1 MTSLKSF
8 RNRLAWLFMW
18 DFRKRPAGQKIREPV
33 RKQIMRKKNR
43 TGKRLRLTPLILGG
57 YAAFLGFGLIV
68 IGLAEMKE
76 GIGIVRL
83 LIGLGMAGF
92 GLLGIWDGVRDLV
105 GPDKKSEQSPASQFI
120 LTDTSGNRT
129 SNVTV
134 EILQKQLESLM
145 ESDKGGVFKLQIL
158 PPFPVQEIGN
168 ISQIFCIFHEVFRLT
183 LFLEESK
190 GGYESYHKSAEFD
203 EAKNWLEKL
212 LIGSADLSGWNKM
225 ENAPLWEEYDDEDE
239 SNEEEDAGWEEG
251 SVCSGEVKES
261 PEDTDELSEP
271 AADFDKPNSL
281 INTEEATTGKNET
294 DTRQTEEHIKS
305 FWQQLQREQKGQMR
319 NWRQLLV
326 IFGESWHDEHNFFST
341 RDVELAIEGIHE
353 GKYTKVFMNW
363 GTQALDFFPGVQN
376 DLMVIWCTN
385 NTGKGNTRFL
395 AKEGTVTQVKFWLV
409 NYLKSGVF
417 EEMSGWADVTAQ
429 IEKANRKGKK
439 KHGKVF

>member
-1 MTSLKSF
+1 
-8 RNRLAWLFMW
+8 
-18 DFRKRPAGQKIREPV
+18 
-33 RKQIMRKKNR
+33 MRKKNR

-57 YAAFLGFGLIV
+57 YGAFLGFGLIV

-105 GPDKKSEQSPASQFI
+105 RPDKRPEQAPVSQFI
-120 LTDTSGNRT
+120 LTDTSGKRT

-134 EILQKQLESLM
+134 VILQKQLESLM
-145 ESDKGGVFKLQIL
+145 ESEKGGVFKLQIL

-203 EAKNWLEKL
+203 EAKEWFEKL
-212 LIGSADLSGWNKM
+212 LTGSADLSGWKKI
-225 ENAPLWEEYDDEDE
+225 ENGYDEEEE
-239 SNEEEDAGWEEG
+239 SSGEEDAGWEEN
-251 SVCSGEVKES
+251 SICPGETDDS
-261 PEDTDELSEP
+261 LEDTNEAAEP
-271 AADFDKPNSL
+271 AADSDKPDSL
-281 INTEEATTGKNET
+281 IDTEEATAGKSET

-326 IFGESWHDEHNFFST
+326 IFGESWHDEHTFFSA
-341 RDVELAIEGIHE
+341 RDVELAIDGIHE
-353 GKYTKVFMNW
+353 GTYTKVFLEW
-363 GTQALDFFPGVQN
+363 GTQAFDIFPGVQN

-395 AKEGTVTQVKFWLV
+395 AKEGTVAQVKFWLV
-409 NYLKSGVF
+409 NDLSSGVF
-417 EEMSGWADVTAQ
+417 EERNGWTDITGQ
-429 IEKANRKGKK
+429 IEKANRKGKQ
-439 KHGKVF
+439 KHG

>member
-1 MTSLKSF
+1 
-8 RNRLAWLFMW
+8 
-18 DFRKRPAGQKIREPV
+18 
-33 RKQIMRKKNR
+33 MRKNNR

-57 YAAFLGFGLIV
+57 YGAFLGFGLIV

-105 GPDKKSEQSPASQFI
+105 RPDKKPEQASVSQFI
-120 LTDTSGNRT
+120 LTDIFGNRT

-145 ESDKGGVFKLQIL
+145 ESEKGGVFKLQIL

-203 EAKNWLEKL
+203 EAKEWFEKL
-212 LIGSADLSGWNKM
+212 LTGSADLSEWKKI
-225 ENAPLWEEYDDEDE
+225 ENGYDEEEE
-239 SNEEEDAGWEEG
+239 SSGEEDAGWEED
-251 SVCSGEVKES
+251 SICPGETDDS
-261 PEDTDELSEP
+261 LEDTNEAAEP
-271 AADFDKPNSL
+271 AADSDKPDSL
-281 INTEEATTGKNET
+281 INTEEAAAGKSEA

-326 IFGESWHDEHNFFST
+326 IFGESWHDEHTFFSV
-341 RDVELAIEGIHE
+341 RDVELAIDGIHE
-353 GKYTKVFMNW
+353 GTYTKVFLEW
-363 GTQALDFFPGVQN
+363 GTQAFDIFPGVQN

-395 AKEGTVTQVKFWLV
+395 AKEGTVAQVKFWLV
-409 NYLKSGVF
+409 HYLDQGFF
-417 EEMSGWADVTAQ
+417 EEMSSWADVTDQ
-429 IEKANRKGKK
+429 VEKANRKGKK
-439 KHGKVF
+439 KHG

>member
-1 MTSLKSF
+1 M
-8 RNRLAWLFMW
+8 
-18 DFRKRPAGQKIREPV
+18 
-33 RKQIMRKKNR
+33 
-43 TGKRLRLTPLILGG
+43 GG

-83 LIGLGMAGF
+83 LIGLGMVGF

-105 GPDKKSEQSPASQFI
+105 GPDKKTEQAPDSQFI

-129 SNVTV
+129 SNVTAEV
-134 EILQKQLESLM
+134 LQKQMESLIG
-145 ESDKGGVFKLQIL
+145 SDKGGIFKLQIL
-158 PPFPVQEIGN
+158 PPFAIQETGN
-168 ISQIFCIFHEVFRLT
+168 ISQIFCMYHQLFGLTVFLD
-183 LFLEESK
+183 ESK

-203 EAKNWLEKL
+203 EAKDWFEKL
-212 LIGSADLSGWNKM
+212 LNGSADLTGWKKI
-225 ENAPLWEEYDDEDE
+225 ENGYDDEEEISD
-239 SNEEEDAGWEEG
+239 EEDTEWEE
-251 SVCSGEVKES
+251 SSTCPDETEDSL
-261 PEDTDELSEP
+261 EDTSEISKP
-271 AADFDKPNSL
+271 TADFDKPDSL
-281 INTEEATTGKNET
+281 INTEEAGLGKNEA
-294 DTRQTEEHIKS
+294 DIRQTEEHIKS

-326 IFGESWHDEHNFFST
+326 IFGESWHDEHTFFSA
-341 RDVELAIEGIHE
+341 RDVELAIDGIHE
-353 GKYTKVFMNW
+353 GTYTKVFLEW

-409 NYLKSGVF
+409 NYLNQGSF
-417 EEMSGWADVTAQ
+417 EEMSGWADITDQ

-439 KHGKVF
+439 KHG

>member
-1 MTSLKSF
+1 MKRF
-8 RNRLAWLFMW
+8 RNRLVWLFMW
-18 DFRKRPAGQKIREPV
+18 NFRNRPTEQENEKAGRE
-33 RKQIMRKKNR
+33 QMMRKKNR

-57 YAAFLGFGLIV
+57 YGAFLGFGLIV

-105 GPDKKSEQSPASQFI
+105 RPDKRPEQAPVSQFI
-120 LTDTSGNRT
+120 LTDTSGKRT

-134 EILQKQLESLM
+134 VILQKQLESLM
-145 ESDKGGVFKLQIL
+145 ESEKGGVFKLQIL

-203 EAKNWLEKL
+203 EAKEWFEKL
-212 LIGSADLSGWNKM
+212 LTGSADLSGWKKI
-225 ENAPLWEEYDDEDE
+225 ENGYDEEEE
-239 SNEEEDAGWEEG
+239 SSGEEDAGWEEN
-251 SVCSGEVKES
+251 SICPGETDDS
-261 PEDTDELSEP
+261 LEDTNEAAEP
-271 AADFDKPNSL
+271 AADSDKPDSL
-281 INTEEATTGKNET
+281 IDTEEATAGKSET

-326 IFGESWHDEHNFFST
+326 IFGESWHDEHTFFSA
-341 RDVELAIEGIHE
+341 RDVELAIDGIHE
-353 GKYTKVFMNW
+353 GTYTKVFLEW
-363 GTQALDFFPGVQN
+363 GTQAFDIFPGVQN

-395 AKEGTVTQVKFWLV
+395 AKEGTVAQVKFWLV
-409 NYLKSGVF
+409 NDLNSGVF
-417 EEMSGWADVTAQ
+417 EERNGWTDITGQ
-429 IEKANRKGKK
+429 IEKANRKGKQ
-439 KHGKVF
+439 KHG

>member
-1 MTSLKSF
+1 MKRF
-8 RNRLAWLFMW
+8 RNRRVWLFMW
-18 DFRKRPAGQKIREPV
+18 DFRNRPAEQENEKAGRE
-33 RKQIMRKKNR
+33 QMMRKNNR

-57 YAAFLGFGLIV
+57 YGAFLGFGLIV

-105 GPDKKSEQSPASQFI
+105 RPDKRPEQAPVSQFI

-145 ESDKGGVFKLQIL
+145 ESEKGGVFKLQIL

-203 EAKNWLEKL
+203 EAKEWFEKL
-212 LIGSADLSGWNKM
+212 LTGSADLSEWKKI
-225 ENAPLWEEYDDEDE
+225 ENGYDEEEE
-239 SNEEEDAGWEEG
+239 SSGAEDAGWEED
-251 SVCSGEVKES
+251 SICPGETDDS
-261 PEDTDELSEP
+261 LEDTNEAAEP
-271 AADFDKPNSL
+271 AADSDKPDSL
-281 INTEEATTGKNET
+281 INTEEAAAGKSEA

-326 IFGESWHDEHNFFST
+326 IFGESWHDEHTFFSV
-341 RDVELAIEGIHE
+341 RDVELAIDGIHE
-353 GKYTKVFMNW
+353 GTYTKVFLEW
-363 GTQALDFFPGVQN
+363 GTQAFDIFPGVQN

-395 AKEGTVTQVKFWLV
+395 AKEGTVAQVKFWLV
-409 NYLKSGVF
+409 NDLNSGVF
-417 EEMSGWADVTAQ
+417 EERNGWTDITGQ
-429 IEKANRKGKK
+429 IEKANRKGKQ
-439 KHGKVF
+439 KHG

>member
-1 MTSLKSF
+1 
-8 RNRLAWLFMW
+8 
-18 DFRKRPAGQKIREPV
+18 
-33 RKQIMRKKNR
+33 MRKKNR

-68 IGLAEMKE
+68 IGLTEMKE

-105 GPDKKSEQSPASQFI
+105 GPDKKTEQAPDSQFI

-129 SNVTV
+129 SNVTAEV
-134 EILQKQLESLM
+134 LQKQMESLM
-145 ESDKGGVFKLQIL
+145 GSDKGGIFKLQIL
-158 PPFPVQEIGN
+158 PPFAIQETGN
-168 ISQIFCIFHEVFRLT
+168 ISQIFCMYHQLFGLTVFLD
-183 LFLEESK
+183 ESK

-203 EAKNWLEKL
+203 EAKDWFEKL
-212 LIGSADLSGWNKM
+212 LTGSADLTGWKKI
-225 ENAPLWEEYDDEDE
+225 ENGYDDEEEISD
-239 SNEEEDAGWEEG
+239 EEDTEWEE
-251 SVCSGEVKES
+251 SSTCPDETEDSL
-261 PEDTDELSEP
+261 EDTSEISKP
-271 AADFDKPNSL
+271 TADFDKPDSL
-281 INTEEATTGKNET
+281 INTEEAGLGKSEA
-294 DTRQTEEHIKS
+294 DIRQTEEHIKS

-326 IFGESWHDEHNFFST
+326 IFGESWHDEHTFFSA
-341 RDVELAIEGIHE
+341 RDVELVIDGIHE
-353 GKYTKVFMNW
+353 GTYTKVFLEW

-409 NYLKSGVF
+409 NYLNQGSF
-417 EEMSGWADVTAQ
+417 EEMSGWADITDQ

>member
-1 MTSLKSF
+1 
-8 RNRLAWLFMW
+8 MW
-18 DFRKRPAGQKIREPV
+18 DFRNKPAEQENEKAGRE
-33 RKQIMRKKNR
+33 QMMRKKNR

-57 YAAFLGFGLIV
+57 YGAFLGFGLIV
-68 IGLAEMKE
+68 IGIAEMKE

-105 GPDKKSEQSPASQFI
+105 RPDKRPEQAPVSQFI

-145 ESDKGGVFKLQIL
+145 ESEKGGVFKLQIL

-203 EAKNWLEKL
+203 EAKEWFEKL
-212 LIGSADLSGWNKM
+212 LTGSADLSEWKKI
-225 ENAPLWEEYDDEDE
+225 ENGYDEEEE
-239 SNEEEDAGWEEG
+239 SSGEEDAGWEED
-251 SVCSGEVKES
+251 SICPGETDDS
-261 PEDTDELSEP
+261 LEDTNEAAEP
-271 AADFDKPNSL
+271 AADSDKPDSL
-281 INTEEATTGKNET
+281 INTEEAAAGKSEA

-319 NWRQLLV
+319 NWRQILV
-326 IFGESWHDEHNFFST
+326 IFGESWHDEHTFFSV
-341 RDVELAIEGIHE
+341 RDVELAIDGIHE
-353 GKYTKVFMNW
+353 GTYTKVFLEW
-363 GTQALDFFPGVQN
+363 GTQAFDIFPGVQN

-395 AKEGTVTQVKFWLV
+395 AKEGTVAQVKFWLV
-409 NYLKSGVF
+409 NDLNSGVF
-417 EEMSGWADVTAQ
+417 EERNGWTDITGQ
-429 IEKANRKGKK
+429 IEKANRKGKQ
-439 KHGKVF
+439 KHG

>member
-1 MTSLKSF
+1 MWNF
-8 RNRLAWLFMW
+8 RNRPTEQENE
-18 DFRKRPAGQKIREPV
+18 KAGRE
-33 RKQIMRKKNR
+33 QMMRKNNR

-57 YAAFLGFGLIV
+57 YGAFLGFGLIV

-105 GPDKKSEQSPASQFI
+105 RPDKRPEQAPVSQFI
-120 LTDTSGNRT
+120 LTDTSGKRT

-134 EILQKQLESLM
+134 VILQKQLESLM
-145 ESDKGGVFKLQIL
+145 ESEKGGVFKLQIL

-203 EAKNWLEKL
+203 EAKEWFEKL
-212 LIGSADLSGWNKM
+212 LTGSADLSGWKKI
-225 ENAPLWEEYDDEDE
+225 ENGYDEEEE
-239 SNEEEDAGWEEG
+239 SSGEEDAGWEEN
-251 SVCSGEVKES
+251 SICPGETDDS
-261 PEDTDELSEP
+261 LEDTNEAAEP
-271 AADFDKPNSL
+271 AADSDKPDSL
-281 INTEEATTGKNET
+281 IDTEEATAGKSET
-294 DTRQTEEHIKS
+294 DTRQTEENIKS

-326 IFGESWHDEHNFFST
+326 IFGESWHDEHTFFSA
-341 RDVELAIEGIHE
+341 RDVELAIDGIHE
-353 GKYTKVFMNW
+353 GTYTKVFLEW
-363 GTQALDFFPGVQN
+363 GTQAFDIFPGVQN

-395 AKEGTVTQVKFWLV
+395 AKEGTVAQVKFWLV
-409 NYLKSGVF
+409 NDLNSGVF
-417 EEMSGWADVTAQ
+417 EERNGWTDITGQ
-429 IEKANRKGKK
+429 IEKANRKGKQ
-439 KHGKVF
+439 KHG

>member
-1 MTSLKSF
+1 
-8 RNRLAWLFMW
+8 
-18 DFRKRPAGQKIREPV
+18 
-33 RKQIMRKKNR
+33 MRKNNR

-57 YAAFLGFGLIV
+57 YGAFLGFGLIV

-105 GPDKKSEQSPASQFI
+105 RPDKRPEQAPVSQFI

-145 ESDKGGVFKLQIL
+145 ESEKGGVFKLQIL

-203 EAKNWLEKL
+203 EAKEWFEKL
-212 LIGSADLSGWNKM
+212 LTGSADLSEWKKI
-225 ENAPLWEEYDDEDE
+225 ENGYDEEEE
-239 SNEEEDAGWEEG
+239 SSGEEDAGWEED
-251 SVCSGEVKES
+251 SICPGETDDS
-261 PEDTDELSEP
+261 LEDTNEAAEP
-271 AADFDKPNSL
+271 AADSDKPDSL
-281 INTEEATTGKNET
+281 INTEEAAAGKSEA

-326 IFGESWHDEHNFFST
+326 IFGESWHDEHTFFSV
-341 RDVELAIEGIHE
+341 RDVELAIDGIHE
-353 GKYTKVFMNW
+353 GTYTKVFLEW
-363 GTQALDFFPGVQN
+363 GTQAFDIFPGVQN

-409 NYLKSGVF
+409 NYLNSGVF
-417 EEMSGWADVTAQ
+417 EEMSGWADITDQ

-439 KHGKVF
+439 KHG

>member
-1 MTSLKSF
+1 
-8 RNRLAWLFMW
+8 
-18 DFRKRPAGQKIREPV
+18 
-33 RKQIMRKKNR
+33 MRKKNR

-68 IGLAEMKE
+68 IGLTEMKE

-105 GPDKKSEQSPASQFI
+105 GLDKKPEQPPASQFI

-212 LIGSADLSGWNKM
+212 LIGSADLSGWKKI
-225 ENAPLWEEYDDEDE
+225 ENGYEDEDE
-239 SNEEEDAGWEEG
+239 SSDEEDTEWEE
-251 SVCSGEVKES
+251 SSTYRGETEDS
-261 PEDTDELSEP
+261 PENTDETAEP
-271 AADFDKPNSL
+271 VTGFDKPDAL
-281 INTEEATTGKNET
+281 IDTEEATAGKSET
-294 DTRQTEEHIKS
+294 DTRQTEENIKS

-326 IFGESWHDEHNFFST
+326 IFGESRHNEHTFFSA
-341 RDVELAIEGIHE
+341 RDVELAIDGIHE
-353 GKYTKVFMNW
+353 GKYTKVVLEW

-409 NYLKSGVF
+409 NYLKFGVF
-417 EEMSGWADVTAQ
+417 EEMSGWADITDQ

-439 KHGKVF
+439 KHG

>member
-1 MTSLKSF
+1 
-8 RNRLAWLFMW
+8 MW
-18 DFRKRPAGQKIREPV
+18 DFRNKPVEQENKEAGRE
-33 RKQIMRKKNR
+33 QMMRKNNR

-57 YAAFLGFGLIV
+57 YAAFLGFGLSV

-105 GPDKKSEQSPASQFI
+105 GPDKKHRQAPASQFI

-134 EILQKQLESLM
+134 EALQKQMESLM
-145 ESDKGGVFKLQIL
+145 GSDKGGVFRIQIL
-158 PPFPVQEIGN
+158 PPFAVQEIGN
-168 ISQIFCIFHEVFRLT
+168 ISQIFCMYHQLFRLT
-183 LFLEESK
+183 VFLDESK

-203 EAKNWLEKL
+203 EAKEWFEKL
-212 LIGSADLSGWNKM
+212 LTDSADLSGWKKI
-225 ENAPLWEEYDDEDE
+225 ENGYDDEE
-239 SNEEEDAGWEEG
+239 KSSGEEDAEWEKNTICPSET
-251 SVCSGEVKES
+251 
-261 PEDTDELSEP
+261 EDSLKDTNEAAEP
-271 AADFDKPNSL
+271 AADFDKPDFL
-281 INTEEATTGKNET
+281 INTEEAELGKSEA
-294 DTRQTEEHIKS
+294 DTWQTEEHIKS

-326 IFGESWHDEHNFFST
+326 IFGESWHDEHTFFSA
-341 RDVELAIEGIHE
+341 RDVELAIDGIHE
-353 GKYTKVFMNW
+353 GKYTKVFLEW

-395 AKEGTVTQVKFWLV
+395 AKEGTVVQVKFWLV
-409 NYLKSGVF
+409 NYLNSGVF
-417 EEMSGWADVTAQ
+417 EEMSGWTDITDQ

-439 KHGKVF
+439 KHG

>member
-1 MTSLKSF
+1 
-8 RNRLAWLFMW
+8 
-18 DFRKRPAGQKIREPV
+18 
-33 RKQIMRKKNR
+33 MRKKNR

-57 YAAFLGFGLIV
+57 YGAFLGFGLIV
-68 IGLAEMKE
+68 IGIAEMKE

-105 GPDKKSEQSPASQFI
+105 RPDKRPEQAPVSQFI

-145 ESDKGGVFKLQIL
+145 ESEKGGVFKLQIL

-203 EAKNWLEKL
+203 EAKEWFEKL
-212 LIGSADLSGWNKM
+212 LTGSADLSEWKKI
-225 ENAPLWEEYDDEDE
+225 ENGYDEEEE
-239 SNEEEDAGWEEG
+239 SSGEEDAGWEED
-251 SVCSGEVKES
+251 SICPGETDDS
-261 PEDTDELSEP
+261 LEDTNEAAEP
-271 AADFDKPNSL
+271 AADSDKPDSL
-281 INTEEATTGKNET
+281 INTEEAAAGKSEA

-326 IFGESWHDEHNFFST
+326 IFGESWHDEHTFFSA
-341 RDVELAIEGIHE
+341 RDVELAIDGIHE
-353 GKYTKVFMNW
+353 GKYTKVVLEW

-395 AKEGTVTQVKFWLV
+395 AKEGTVAQVKFWLV
-409 NYLKSGVF
+409 NDLNSGVF
-417 EEMSGWADVTAQ
+417 EERNGWTDITGQ
-429 IEKANRKGKK
+429 IEKANRKGKQ
-439 KHGKVF
+439 KHG

>member
-1 MTSLKSF
+1 
-8 RNRLAWLFMW
+8 MW
-18 DFRKRPAGQKIREPV
+18 DFRNRSAEQENEKAGRE
-33 RKQIMRKKNR
+33 QMMRKNNR

-57 YAAFLGFGLIV
+57 YGAFLGFGLIV

-105 GPDKKSEQSPASQFI
+105 RPDKRPEQAPVSQFI

-145 ESDKGGVFKLQIL
+145 ESEKGGVFKLQIL

-203 EAKNWLEKL
+203 EAKEWFEKL
-212 LIGSADLSGWNKM
+212 LTGSADLSEWKKI
-225 ENAPLWEEYDDEDE
+225 ENGYDEEEE
-239 SNEEEDAGWEEG
+239 SSGEEDAGWEED
-251 SVCSGEVKES
+251 SICPGETDDS
-261 PEDTDELSEP
+261 LEDTNEAAEP
-271 AADFDKPNSL
+271 AVGFDKPESL
-281 INTEEATTGKNET
+281 INTEEAAAGKSEA

-319 NWRQLLV
+319 NWRQILL
-326 IFGESWHDEHNFFST
+326 IFGESWHDEHTFFSV
-341 RDVELAIEGIHE
+341 RDVELAIDGIHE
-353 GKYTKVFMNW
+353 GTYTKVFLEW
-363 GTQALDFFPGVQN
+363 GTQAFDIFPGVQN

-395 AKEGTVTQVKFWLV
+395 AKEGTVAQVKFWLV
-409 NYLKSGVF
+409 NDLNSGVF
-417 EEMSGWADVTAQ
+417 EERNGWTDITGQ
-429 IEKANRKGKK
+429 IEKANRKGKQ
-439 KHGKVF
+439 KHG